1 MKQIIL
7 SIIIPVFNKKNYLT
21 ETVENLL
28 LINNDSFEIIIVDD
42 GSTDGSGKLA
52 DTLAKNQ
59 SIKVIHKENGGA
71 SSARNKGM
79 EAAKGEWIWF
89 VDADDIPNVEFVRSF
104 FEIKHKNEF
113 DIFMG
118 DFYKVSEK
126 ETVAVTNPY
135 LGITTVENLPDAF
148 AELQFK
154 NGYYGYLWN
163 KIIRKSLIIESHTF
177 FKEGLTLAEDLDF
190 MISLY
195 SYGAVCY
202 ASKVFAMKYR
212 VNTLNS
218 SAEKKID
225 YYAQLDINLKIRD
238 WFRNVGKEEKYKKL
252 LNKRITYYSA
262 YIIFYANED
271 GMDIKEIAE
280 QLISDDSISS
290 SLVLV
295 SGNDVMSKIAK
306 FLVKGKTKSLIRYLK
321 FRNVIR
327 KIYRLKG

>member
-1 MKQIIL
+1 
-7 SIIIPVFNKKNYLT
+7 
-21 ETVENLL
+21 
-28 LINNDSFEIIIVDD
+28 
-42 GSTDGSGKLA
+42 
-52 DTLAKNQ
+52 
-59 SIKVIHKENGGA
+59 
-71 SSARNKGM
+71 
-79 EAAKGEWIWF
+79 
-89 VDADDIPNVEFVRSF
+89 
-104 FEIKHKNEF
+104 
-113 DIFMG
+113 
-118 DFYKVSEK
+118 
-126 ETVAVTNPY
+126 
-135 LGITTVENLPDAF
+135 
-148 AELQFK
+148 
-154 NGYYGYLWN
+154 
-163 KIIRKSLIIESHTF
+163 
-177 FKEGLTLAEDLDF
+177 
-190 MISLY
+190 
-195 SYGAVCY
+195 
-202 ASKVFAMKYR
+202 MKYR